1 MNKRLISYIL
11 GWVLLVE
18 GASMQLSTAVGLI
31 YREWHF
37 MKYFFYVG
45 VALIILGVLL
55 VFKKPKNN
63 VMHLKD
69 GFAATALSWILLSVA
84 GCLPLW

>member
-69 GFAATALSWILLSVA
+69 GFAATARS
-84 GCLPLW
+84 G